1 MNLHVQVY
9 SWRWDKIRWSTV
21 LYKACSTRSRPSGVG
36 GCRNH
41 QDILWLDQDI
51 LFQSSQV
58 VASCKLLEEI
68 VVVNVKRILSVIAM
82 IPHMPTL
89 SSGIAE
95 ERFFAV
101 EKPGLDLSDLGVPYP
116 SYEEYEVDDNDA
128 NDDLE

>member
-1 MNLHVQVY
+1 MFKFIHGDETRFSEVQYFTRLAVPGPDHREWVGVAIIKTY
-9 SWRWDKIRWSTV
+9 SE
-21 LYKACSTRSRPSGVG
+21 P
-36 GCRNH
+36 
-41 QDILWLDQDI
+41 DQDI
-51 LFQSSQV
+51 LSQSSQV

-82 IPHMPTL
+82 IPHTPTL
-89 SSGIAE
+89 SSGISE
-95 ERFFAV
+95 ECFFTV

>member
-1 MNLHVQVY
+1 M
-9 SWRWDKIRWSTV
+9 
-21 LYKACSTRSRPSGVG
+21 
-36 GCRNH
+36 
-41 QDILWLDQDI
+41 
-51 LFQSSQV
+51 
-58 VASCKLLEEI
+58 EEI

-95 ERFFAV
+95 EHFFAV
-101 EKPGLDLSDLGVPYP
+101 EKSGLDLLDLGVPYP